1 MLTGVILLEFLRR
14 VREFFTKLLDR
25 WKSLPT
31 ASKILFG
38 GTIASI
44 IVVLLV
50 MAIVLAAPGY
60 VPLVSGLSE
69 EQAGYIVQQLDAMGV
84 KYKVEPGRILVS
96 KKYNVYELRMR
107 LASAGVLGPMTR
119 GFEILDQQSLGATSF
134 DRQVRYQIALQGE
147 LERSIMTISGVKS
160 ARVHLTLPKYTYY
173 VRGEMAEPR
182 ASVLVVLEPGK
193 DLSQNQIKGIMQ
205 LVAGAVEGLKLE
217 NVRVIDQ
224 YSRVLSDRVVTS
236 TEMITAADRTE
247 LKINLESYYA
257 KKVKQTLETVF
268 GVGRVEVIP
277 DVKLDW
283 EKVERKITKFEP
295 IGRQGGLIRS
305 QEQESEKSINLPPTG
320 GPIGTEA
327 NIPPTYPSLTPQ
339 GTSTYERT
347 RTITNYELSS
357 VVENLVQNKEGEI
370 RSVSLSVIIDA
381 SSTVFNG
388 FNESEMNRWARIV
401 SDLVE
406 KGIGAS
412 SSEQSLSVSV
422 AFLPFDKSFEEE
434 LKQSQM
440 ELLRRRRY
448 ITMMVGFTLLAG
460 LAFLLVYLIVLQ
472 IRRVRARKAIEA
484 RKLKVEEELKRM
496 LEEQK
501 VKEVPLSPE
510 EKALQ
515 ELKENLEK
523 VYRQDPEEVASIIKL
538 WLVERGT

>member
-1 MLTGVILLEFLRR
+1 LTGVILLDFLGR
-14 VREFFTKLLDR
+14 VKEFFSKLLDK
-25 WKSLPT
+25 WKNLPT
-31 ASKILFG
+31 ASKVLFG
-38 GTIASI
+38 GIAVSI
-44 IVVLLV
+44 IVVIV
-50 MAIVLAAPGY
+50 IMAVVLAAPGY

-69 EQAGYIVQQLDAMGV
+69 EQAGYIVQQLDAMGI

-107 LASAGVLGPMTR
+107 LASAGILGPMTR
-119 GFEILDQQSLGATSF
+119 GFEILDQQSFGATSF

-193 DLSQNQIKGIMQ
+193 DLSQTQIKGIMQ

-224 YSRVLSDRVVTS
+224 YSRVLSDRVTS
-236 TEMITAADRTE
+236 SAEMLVAADRTE
-247 LKINLESYYA
+247 LKMNLESYYA
-257 KKVKQTLETVF
+257 KKVKQTLEAVF

-277 DVKLDW
+277 DIKLDW
-283 EKVERKITKFEP
+283 QKIERQITKYEP
-295 IGRQGGLIRS
+295 ITRQGGLIRS
-305 QEQESEKSINLPPTG
+305 QEQESEKSVNMPATG
-320 GPIGTEA
+320 GPVGTEA
-327 NIPPTYPSLTPQ
+327 NIPPTYPSLTQQ

-381 SSTVFNG
+381 SSSVFSG
-388 FNESEMNRWARIV
+388 FNENEMNRWAKIV

-412 SSEQSLSVSV
+412 PSEQNLSVSV
-422 AFLPFDKSFEEE
+422 AFLPFDRSLEVEFRKSQLE
-434 LKQSQM
+434 LEQ
-440 ELLRRRRY
+440 RRRQ
-448 ITMMVGFTLLAG
+448 ITVMIGLSLLAG
-460 LAFLLVYLIVLQ
+460 LSFLLVYLIILQ
-472 IRRVRARKAIEA
+472 IRRVKARRAIEA
-484 RKLKVEEELKRM
+484 RKVKMEEELKRM
-496 LEEQK
+496 LEEEK
-501 VKEVPLSPE
+501 VKEVPVSPE
-510 EKALQ
+510 EKAMQ
-515 ELKENLEK
+515 ELRENLEK
-523 VYRQDPEEVASIIKL
+523 VFKQDPEEVANVIKL

>member
-1 MLTGVILLEFLRR
+1 MTGVVLLDFLGRLK
-14 VREFFTKLLDR
+14 EFFSKFLDK
-25 WKSLPT
+25 WKGLPT

-38 GTIASI
+38 GIVVSI
-44 IVVLLV
+44 IVVIV
-50 MAIVLAAPGY
+50 IMAIVLAAPGY
-60 VPLVSGLSE
+60 VPLVSGLTE
-69 EQAGYIVQQLDAMGV
+69 EQAGYIVQQLDAMGI

-96 KKYNVYELRMR
+96 KRYNVYELRMR
-107 LASAGVLGPMTR
+107 LASAGILGPMTR

-173 VRGEMAEPR
+173 VRGEMVEPR

-193 DLSQNQIKGIMQ
+193 DLTQTQIKGIMQ

-224 YSRVLSDRVVTS
+224 YSRVLSDRVTS
-236 TEMITAADRTE
+236 SAEMLVAADRTE
-247 LKINLESYYA
+247 LKMNLESYYA
-257 KKVKQTLETVF
+257 KKIKQTLEAVF
-268 GVGRVEVIP
+268 GPGRVEVIP
-277 DVKLDW
+277 DIKLDW
-283 EKVERKITKFEP
+283 EKIERQITKYEP
-295 IGRQGGLIRS
+295 ITRQGGLIRS
-305 QEQESEKSINLPPTG
+305 QEQESEKSVNIPSTG
-320 GPIGTEA
+320 GPVGTEA

-339 GTSTYERT
+339 GTATYERT

-357 VVENLVQNKEGEI
+357 IVENLVQNKEGEI

-381 SSTVFNG
+381 SSSVFSG
-388 FNESEMNRWARIV
+388 FNETEMNRWARIV

-412 SSEQSLSVSV
+412 SSEQNLSVSV
-422 AFLPFDKSFEEE
+422 AFLPFDRSLEEE
-434 LKQSQM
+434 FRKSQL
-440 ELLRRRRY
+440 ELEQRRRY
-448 ITMMVGFTLLAG
+448 TAMMLGLSLLAG
-460 LAFLLVYLIVLQ
+460 LSFLLIYLIILQ
-472 IRRVRARKAIEA
+472 VRRVKARKAIEA
-484 RKLKVEEELKRM
+484 RKVKMEEELKRI
-496 LEEQK
+496 LEEEK

-515 ELKENLEK
+515 ELRENLEK
-523 VYRQDPEEVASIIKL
+523 VFKQDPEEVASVIKL